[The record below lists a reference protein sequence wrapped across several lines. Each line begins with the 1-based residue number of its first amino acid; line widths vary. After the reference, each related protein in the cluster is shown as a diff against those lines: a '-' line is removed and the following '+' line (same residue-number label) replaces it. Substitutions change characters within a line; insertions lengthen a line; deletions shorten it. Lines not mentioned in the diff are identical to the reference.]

1 MTPGRVLDLRLGV
14 PVSVAWVGLALG
26 STRPGLLPVV
36 AAVAVVVCV
45 VAVGLVVVA
54 RVGVLAAGQV
64 LLVVALS
71 AGACAGLTGQAAVRD
86 DRRHPSGLTTSV
98 GHAVTV
104 EGRLLDRI
112 EGRADVLTMSV
123 DRLDVGTGTVVLGA
137 RVPVRVF
144 GARLDGGGSVEIGA
158 GVSAR
163 LVLAPVRYGES
174 VAFEGRAVEPLAVHA
189 GPGRTSAWSNGL
201 RSAFRAVAA
210 GLPGDGGALL
220 PGLAIGDTSGV
231 PDDLDDDM
239 RQASLS
245 HLTAVSGSNCA
256 VLVALVV
263 LVGSLLKVP
272 RLLRLGAAVVVL
284 VAFVVLV
291 TPEPSIVRATVMAV
305 LVLVHLAVA
314 RPIAGV
320 PVVALAVAGLLFT
333 DPWLARDLAFVLSV
347 LATSGLVVLGGP
359 LTALLARLVPEP
371 VAAALAVPTAA
382 QLACQ
387 PVLLALEPSIAQHG
401 VVANVLAGPAA
412 PVATVGGL
420 VVCVLAPW
428 VPGAATAVAWAS
440 WLPSSWVA
448 AVARSAASWPG
459 TRLGWDASALG
470 VASLV
475 GLTALVV
482 VAVVARARG
491 RTRAVAATLLVGVL
505 VATVGVVGGRTVVT
519 RASVPDDWVVAQC
532 DVGQGDAVLVRSGRA
547 VALIDVGDDEAALDR
562 CLSTFGVRH
571 VDLLVLTHFDRD
583 HVGAIDSVVGRVG
596 TALVGPVGRSDDAE
610 VVTALRDG
618 GGEVQEARVGTR
630 GRLGQHT
637 WRLLWPPADIPAGND
652 ASLVLRVDPGAAC
665 RVGCLSLLALGDLGE
680 TAQRRLASSPDG
692 EEGLGRVDV
701 VKVSHHGSADQHAE
715 LYERV
720 AARVGLIGVGADN
733 SYGHPTDVALD
744 LVRHGGGVVVRS
756 DEAGQAAVTTVDRG
770 DGDVALRIW
779 REHAGPRDRDDTSG
793 TSVASSSIGGG
804 AAGPASVGRRPRGS
818 MAARASG
825 KTAKKASVAIDQVGW
840 DRIRPAA
847 VVLVSGPEQ
856 FLADRAS
863 RQLRDQLA
871 AEDPSLEVH
880 DLEADHYQPGELVTL
895 ASPSLFAEPRLIR
908 VSNVEKCTDAF
919 LTETLRYLET
929 PADDTTLVLRHG
941 GGVRGKKLLDAVRGG
956 TGGGLEVVCAELK
969 KDTEKLAFAAAEF
982 AAERRRISQGALR
995 ALVTAFNDDLAE
1007 LASACQQLISDA
1019 AAEITEATVEKY
1031 YSGRVETNA
1040 FKVADAAIA
1049 GQQGEAL
1056 VLLRHALS
1064 TGADPVP
1071 VVAAFAMKIRT
1082 MAKLQGSYGGSGQLA
1097 SRFGLAPWQVER
1109 AQRDLRGWSEDGLGR
1124 CIELLAETDAAVKG
1138 AERDPVYALE
1148 RMVTMISTRGALLS

>member
-1 MTPGRVLDLRLGV
+1 VLV
-14 PVSVAWVGLALG
+14 
-26 STRPGLLPVV
+26 T
-36 AAVAVVVCV
+36 
-45 VAVGLVVVA
+45 LVM
-54 RVGVLAAGQV
+54 L
-64 LLVVALS
+64 
-71 AGACAGLTGQAAVRD
+71 
-86 DRRHPSGLTTSV
+86 
-98 GHAVTV
+98 
-104 EGRLLDRI
+104 
-112 EGRADVLTMSV
+112 
-123 DRLDVGTGTVVLGA
+123 
-137 RVPVRVF
+137 
-144 GARLDGGGSVEIGA
+144 
-158 GVSAR
+158 
-163 LVLAPVRYGES
+163 
-174 VAFEGRAVEPLAVHA
+174 
-189 GPGRTSAWSNGL
+189 
-201 RSAFRAVAA
+201 
-210 GLPGDGGALL
+210 GGALL
-220 PGLAIGDTSGV
+220 
-231 PDDLDDDM
+231 
-239 RQASLS
+239 R
-245 HLTAVSGSNCA
+245 
-256 VLVALVV
+256 
-263 LVGSLLKVP
+263 VP
-272 RLLRLGAAVVVL
+272 RLVRSALAVGVL

-320 PVVALAVAGLLFT
+320 PVVALAVTVLLVV

-347 LATSGLVVLGGP
+347 LATTGLVVLGGP

-371 VAAALAVPTAA
+371 VAAALAVPAAA

-387 PVLLALEPSIAQHG
+387 PVLLALEPSIALHG
-401 VVANVLAGPAA
+401 VPANVLAGPAA
-412 PVATVGGL
+412 PLATVGGL

-428 VPGAATAVAWAS
+428 APGAAGVVAGVS
-440 WLPSSWVA
+440 WLPASWVA
-448 AVARSAASWPG
+448 AVARAAATWPV
-459 TRLGWDASALG
+459 TRVDWSPSGLG
-470 VASLV
+470 VAALV

-482 VAVVARARG
+482 VALVARARG
-491 RTRAVAATLLVGVL
+491 RTRAVTTALLVAV
-505 VATVGVVGGRTVVT
+505 VTVTAGVVTGRTLVT

-532 DVGQGDAVLVRSGRA
+532 DVGQGDAVLVRSGPA

-562 CLSTFGVRH
+562 CLSTFGVGR

-583 HVGAIDSVVGRVG
+583 HVGAVDAVVGRVG
-596 TALVGPVGRSDDAE
+596 TALVGPTGRSVDAA
-610 VVTALRDG
+610 VVSALADAG
-618 GGEVQEARVGTR
+618 AEVQEARAGTR
-630 GRLGQHT
+630 GRLGDLT
-637 WRLLWPPADIPAGND
+637 WRVLWPPPETPAGND
-652 ASLVLRVDPGAAC
+652 ASLVLRVDPGPGC
-665 RVGCLSLLALGDLGE
+665 STGCLSLLDLGDLGE
-680 TAQRRLASSPDG
+680 TAQRRLVASSEADDTDA
-692 EEGLGRVDV
+692 LARVDV
-701 VKVSHHGSADQHAE
+701 VKVSHHGSADQLAE

-733 SYGHPTDVALD
+733 SYGHPTDTALEM
-744 LVRHGGGVVVRS
+744 VRAAGGVVVRS
-756 DEAGQAAVTTVDRG
+756 DQAGEAAVVA
-770 DGDVALRIW
+770 DGVAGLRVW
-779 REHAGPRDRDDTSG
+779 SEHASPRVDDPSSAA
-793 TSVASSSIGGG
+793 SVGSSSIGGG
-804 AAGPASVGRRPRGS
+804 AAGPAPVGRRPRGS

-941 GGVRGKKLLDAVRGG
+941 GGVRGKKLLDAIRGG
-956 TGGGLEVVCAELK
+956 TGRGLEVVCSELK
-969 KDTEKLAFAAAEF
+969 KDTDKLEFAAAEF
-982 AAERRRISQGALR
+982 SSERRRISQGALR

-1049 GQQGEAL
+1049 GQQGQAL

-1082 MAKLQGSYGGSGQLA
+1082 MAKLQGSHGGSGQLA

-1109 AQRDLRGWSEDGLGR
+1109 AQRDLRGWSEEGLGR
-1124 CIELLAETDAAVKG
+1124 CIEVLAETDAAVKG

-1148 RMVTMISTRGALLS
+1148 RMVTMISTRGSLLS